1 MAALPRVLLVE
12 DDTSIR
18 RFVAMA
24 LEEMP
29 ITLVEAG
36 SLAEAEAALAAGP
49 VVLLISD
56 LMLPDGSGMALLQA
70 LAADPARRAGARL
83 AAFSA
88 GISAERRSQLEA
100 LGVDEVIAK
109 PASLAALEG
118 CVQRALDGASAA
130 AAPAAAETPAADVV
144 ERHFG
149 GDRALYEAFSDACYG
164 QFTLDL
170 RQGDAAEAA
179 GDLPA
184 LRRLAHSLKSVLQ
197 TLGHDEASRTAAAL
211 EALAAEGDRARAPA
225 AWARLKAAVTPLA
238 R

>member
-1 MAALPRVLLVE
+1 MAARPRVLLVE
-12 DDTSIR
+12 DDASIR

-24 LEEMP
+24 LEDQP
-29 ITLVEAG
+29 IELVEATT
-36 SLAEAEAALAAGP
+36 LAEAEAALAEAP
-49 VVLLISD
+49 VRLLISD

-88 GISAERRSQLEA
+88 GISAERRAQLEA
-100 LGVDEVIAK
+100 LGVDEVISK
-109 PASLAALEG
+109 PAALAALEG
-118 CVQRALDGASAA
+118 CVQRALEGA
-130 AAPAAAETPAADVV
+130 AAPPPATAEPPVADVV

-170 RQGDAAEAA
+170 RQGDAADAA

-197 TLGHDEASRTAAAL
+197 TLGHEDASRAAAAL
-211 EALAAEGDRARAPA
+211 ETLAAEGDRTRAPA
-225 AWARLKAAVTPLA
+225 GWARLRAALVPLA

>member
-1 MAALPRVLLVE
+1 MNALPRVLLVE
-12 DDTSIR
+12 DDASIR

-29 ITLVEAG
+29 IELIEAG
-36 SLAEAEAALAAGP
+36 SLAEAEAVLAGGP
-49 VVLLISD
+49 LRLVISD

-70 LAADPARRAGARL
+70 LAADPARRNGARL

-88 GISAERRSQLEA
+88 GISAERRAQLEA
-100 LGVDEVIAK
+100 LGVDEVISK

-118 CVQRALDGASAA
+118 CVQRALEGAPPPPEP
-130 AAPAAAETPAADVV
+130 APSPVPADVV
-144 ERHFG
+144 ARHFG

-170 RQGDAAEAA
+170 RQGDSAEAA
-179 GDLPA
+179 ADLPA

-197 TLGHDEASRTAAAL
+197 TLGHDDASVAAAAL
-211 EALAAEGDRARAPA
+211 EALAAEGDQARAPA
-225 AWARLKAAVTPLA
+225 AWARLRSLLAPLA

>member
-1 MAALPRVLLVE
+1 MSGPPRVLLVE
-12 DDTSIR
+12 DDASIR
-18 RFVAMA
+18 RFVALA
-24 LEEMP
+24 LEEQP
-29 ITLVEAG
+29 IELVEAG
-36 SLAEAEAALAAGP
+36 TLAEAEAALAAGP
-49 VVLLISD
+49 VRLVLSD

-88 GISAERRSQLEA
+88 GISAERRAQLEA

-109 PASLAALEG
+109 PASLAALEA
-118 CVQRALDGASAA
+118 CVQRALQGAP
-130 AAPAAAETPAADVV
+130 AAPAQAAAEAPATDVV

-149 GDRALYEAFSDACYG
+149 GDRALYEAFSEACRG

-197 TLGHDEASRTAAAL
+197 TLGHEEASRRAAAL
-211 EALAAEGDRARAPA
+211 EALAAEGDRNRAPA
-225 AWARLKAAVTPLA
+225 AWARLKAAVAPLA

>member
-1 MAALPRVLLVE
+1 MTALPRVLLVE
-12 DDTSIR
+12 DDASIR

-29 ITLVEAG
+29 IELIEAG
-36 SLAEAEAALAAGP
+36 SLAEAEAVLAGGP
-49 VVLLISD
+49 LRLVISD

-70 LAADPARRAGARL
+70 LAADPARRNGARL

-88 GISAERRSQLEA
+88 GISAERRAQLEA
-100 LGVDEVIAK
+100 LGVDEVISK

-118 CVQRALDGASAA
+118 CVQRALEGAPPPPEP
-130 AAPAAAETPAADVV
+130 APSPVPADVV
-144 ERHFG
+144 ARHFG

-170 RQGDAAEAA
+170 RQGDSAEAA
-179 GDLPA
+179 ADLPA

-197 TLGHDEASRTAAAL
+197 TLGHDDASVAAAAL
-211 EALAAEGDRARAPA
+211 EALAAEGDQARAPA
-225 AWARLKAAVTPLA
+225 AWARLRSLLAPLA